1 MAEQMQTIRKRMKG
15 VESTERI
22 TGAMKLVSAAKLRRA
37 RAVYDSSKLYMD
49 RLLDSMRRI
58 FADTSYV
65 PGKYLEDGR
74 QRQKRCYVVIT
85 SSNGLCGS
93 FNGNVI
99 RAAEDALAAWGG
111 DADHVKMV
119 TIGSKGRE
127 YFAHHGAEILMSHDA
142 PADTVTFQETQEISG
157 PLLQRYLEGEID
169 EIDMIY
175 TAYVNPLRQEV
186 RCRRLLPLDAAV
198 IAGSGHGTGRQQGIN
213 SRNVLAEGRPG
224 DGHPLIEYEPSAE
237 AVFDYLVPQYI
248 ELMLYSTCIESAACE
263 YAARR
268 TAMESANDNA
278 KEILDKLQLA
288 YNHARQA
295 QITDEIIEIVAGS
308 GAAQ

>member
-37 RAVYDSSKLYMD
+37 RAVYDHSRLYMGE
-49 RLLDSMRRI
+49 LLDSMRRI

-65 PGKYLEDGR
+65 PGKYLEGSR
-74 QRQKRCYVVIT
+74 RPEKRCYVVIT

-99 RAAEDALAAWGG
+99 RAAEEALSAWGG

-157 PLLQRYLEGEID
+157 PLIQRYLEGEID

-175 TAYVNPLRQEV
+175 TAYVNPLCQEV
-186 RCRRLLPLDAAV
+186 RCKRLLPLETEV
-198 IAGSGHGTGRQQGIN
+198 IAGSGNTEEEQRVKRRAA
-213 SRNVLAEGRPG
+213 SPEGKSG
-224 DGHPLIEYEPSAE
+224 GGHPLIEYEPSAE

-278 KEILDKLQLA
+278 REILDKLQLA

-308 GAAQ
+308 GASQ

>member
-1 MAEQMQTIRKRMKG
+1 MAEQMQTIRKRMRG

-37 RAVYDSSKLYMD
+37 RAIYDSSKRYMD

-65 PGKYLEDGR
+65 PDRYLDDGR
-74 QRQKRCYVVIT
+74 PRSKRCCVVIT

-99 RAAEDALAAWGG
+99 RAAEEALAAWGG
-111 DADHVKMV
+111 SADHLKMV

-127 YFAHHGAEILMSHDA
+127 YFAHHGVEILMSHDA
-142 PADTVTFQETQEISG
+142 PADTVTFQETQAISG
-157 PLLQRYLEGEID
+157 PLLSRYLAGDID

-186 RCRRLLPLDAAV
+186 RQKRLLPLDAAA
-198 IAGSGHGTGRQQGIN
+198 IAGDI
-213 SRNVLAEGRPG
+213 G
-224 DGHPLIEYEPSAE
+224 DGRAAVERSRSLIEYEPSAE

-278 KEILDKLQLA
+278 REILDKLQLA

>member
-1 MAEQMQTIRKRMKG
+1 MAEQMQTIRKRMRG

-37 RAVYDSSKLYMD
+37 RAVYDSSKRYMD

-65 PGKYLEDGR
+65 PDRYLDDGR
-74 QRQKRCYVVIT
+74 PRSKRCCVVIT

-99 RAAEDALAAWGG
+99 RAAEEALAAWGG
-111 DADHVKMV
+111 SADHLKMV

-127 YFAHHGAEILMSHDA
+127 YFAHHGVEILMSHDA
-142 PADTVTFQETQEISG
+142 PADTVTFQETQAISG
-157 PLLQRYLEGEID
+157 PLLSRYLAGDID

-186 RCRRLLPLDAAV
+186 RQKRLLPLDAAA
-198 IAGSGHGTGRQQGIN
+198 IAGDIRDGRAAVE
-213 SRNVLAEGRPG
+213 RGRS
-224 DGHPLIEYEPSAE
+224 LIEYEPSAE

-278 KEILDKLQLA
+278 REILDKLQLA